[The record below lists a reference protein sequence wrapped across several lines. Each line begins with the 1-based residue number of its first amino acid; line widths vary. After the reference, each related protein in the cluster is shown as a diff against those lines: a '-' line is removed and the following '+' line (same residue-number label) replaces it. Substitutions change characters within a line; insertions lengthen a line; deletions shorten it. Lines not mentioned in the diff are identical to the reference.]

1 MILTVKRAPPGS
13 PKKYVAV
20 FREEGR
26 PDVRVGFGARGE
38 MDFIKWNQKA
48 GPAVAAER
56 RRAYLL
62 RHATRE
68 NWSDPQTAGALS
80 RWLLWELPD
89 FRQALAAFAR
99 RFGLQ
104 LAK

>member
-1 MILTVKRAPPGS
+1 MFLTVKRAPPGS

-26 PDVRVGFGARGE
+26 PDVRIGFGAHGA
-38 MDFIKWNQKA
+38 MDFIKWGKKA
-48 GPAVAAER
+48 GPTVAAER

-62 RHATRE
+62 RHARE
-68 NWSDPQTAGALS
+68 NWADPRSAGALS
-80 RWLLWELPD
+80 RWILWELPD
-89 FRQALAAFAR
+89 FSAAVAAFVR